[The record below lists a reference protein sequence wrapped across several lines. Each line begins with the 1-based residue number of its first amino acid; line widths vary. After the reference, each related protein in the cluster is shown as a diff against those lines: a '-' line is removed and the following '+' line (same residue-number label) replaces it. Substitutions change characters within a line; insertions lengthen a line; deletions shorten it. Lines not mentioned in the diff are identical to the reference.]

1 MINVFENTRLSLV
14 LLVSLALGADPAQA
28 QMAESGASDAGERP
42 RVGLVLGG
50 GGARGAAHI
59 GVLKVL
65 EEQRIPID
73 VIAGTSMGAVVGG
86 LYASGMS
93 AAELEALAGSLDW
106 AAALN
111 DQSNREFLS
120 FRRKQD
126 DSEFPVDLEL
136 GLRGTDLVL
145 PQGVIQGQKLDLLLR
160 ELTLHVS
167 QINDFDQLPI
177 PFRAVASDIEQG
189 DRYVMQSGDL
199 ANAIR
204 ASMSVPAVFTPVEID
219 GRLLVDGG
227 ITGNLPVDVMQQM
240 DVDVII
246 AVDAEFPLYGRDG
259 LTSALAISEQML
271 TILIRKQTLRQ
282 IESLGERDVL
292 IRPDL
297 GLYASSNFDE
307 IEETIGPGE
316 AAAREQLH
324 KLAALAV
331 SEADYAHYHAR
342 RTARPVIDKNLAFV
356 RIVHDDKLSSA
367 VLESRL
373 SVAAGDPI
381 DTNILAQ
388 NAERL
393 YGLQLYEKVGY
404 TLIEEAGGTGVEYRA
419 TTKSWGPNFLKFG
432 LALEEDFEGSTA
444 FNINTR
450 LTHAG
455 LNRLGAEWRTDLR
468 LGTDPRLFTEFYQ
481 PLSIDSRWF
490 VAPRLQVGQTNL
502 GAFSQD
508 DTVARLRVTEAE
520 TGFDFGRELGTVGEL
535 RAGVFRGVGEA
546 RVKVGDPLLPNDD
559 FETGGVFAS
568 LRYDSLDNARFPRS
582 GMLADL
588 RWTLSRPG
596 LGADSDFDTV
606 SAEIARTWSRG
617 KSSLQMG
624 LAMRPRWSRTV
635 PFRTSFHWAVSCAS
649 PGWSAVNST
658 DRMWRSRNSCTTGV
672 SAIRRVAFWIR
683 RSILASRPRPAMSGK
698 TVRTSVLT
706 RWFSMAACLPASIR
720 LSDRSTWQPGSQN
733 RDAPTSTSLSARH
746 HAD

>member
-1 MINVFENTRLSLV
+1 MINVFDNTRLSLV
-14 LLVSLALGADPAQA
+14 LLVSLALGADPAHA
-28 QMAESGASDAGERP
+28 QIAESGSPGAGDRP

-65 EEQRIPID
+65 EDQRIPID

-93 AAELEALAGSLDW
+93 AAELEVLAGSLDW
-106 AAALN
+106 AAALS

-145 PQGVIQGQKLDLLLR
+145 PQGVIQGQNLDLLLR

-167 QINDFDQLPI
+167 QISDFDQLPI

-189 DRYVMQSGDL
+189 TRYVMQRGDL

-204 ASMSVPAVFTPVEID
+204 ASMSVPAFFTPVEID

-246 AVDAEFPLYGRDG
+246 AVDVEFPLYDRDG

-271 TILIRKQTLRQ
+271 TILIRKETLRQ

-297 GLYASSNFDE
+297 GLYASSNFGE

-316 AAAREQLH
+316 AAARDQLH

-331 SEADYAHYHAR
+331 SAADYAHYHAR
-342 RTARPVIDKNLAFV
+342 RTTRPAIDKNLAFV

-381 DTNILAQ
+381 DTNILAR

-404 TLIEEAGGTGVEYRA
+404 TLVEEAGGTGVEYRA

-450 LTHAG
+450 LTRAG

-490 VAPRLQVGQTNL
+490 VAPRLQVGQFNL

-508 DTVARLRVTEAE
+508 ETVARLRVTEAE

-535 RAGVFRGVGEA
+535 RVGVFRGVGEA

-568 LRYDSLDNARFPRS
+568 WRHDSLDNARFPRS
-582 GMLADL
+582 GMLAEL

-617 KSSLQMG
+617 KSSLQLGLGYATTLESDGAIQDFFPLGGFLRLSGLERGALSGPHVG
-624 LAMRPRWSRTV
+624 LAKLVYYRRV
-635 PFRTSFHWAVSCAS
+635 
-649 PGWSAVNST
+649 GN
-658 DRMWRSRNSCTTGV
+658 TTGGILDTPIYFGV
-672 SAIRRVAFWIR
+672 SAEAGNVW
-683 RSILASRPRPAMSGK
+683 
-698 TVRTSVLT
+698 
-706 RWFSMAACLPASIR
+706 
-720 LSDRSTWQPGSQN
+720 QN
-733 RDAPTSTSLSARH
+733 RSDIGFDSMIFNGSVFTGIDTFIGPIYLAAGFAEQGRTNFYLFIGTPPR
-746 HAD
+746 